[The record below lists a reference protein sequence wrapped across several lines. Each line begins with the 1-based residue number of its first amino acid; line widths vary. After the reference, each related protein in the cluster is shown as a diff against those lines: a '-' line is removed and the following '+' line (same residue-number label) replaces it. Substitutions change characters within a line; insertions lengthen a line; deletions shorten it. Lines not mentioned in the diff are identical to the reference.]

1 MQGQARL
8 TMAVNTLGSLGAP
21 IEATVPAVRMSDGMD
36 TVAIRRGLG
45 LGSSQGLGGR
55 KVGKGGTLS
64 TLFGILDGIGAVSS
78 IAAFLQGIGDGKP
91 QESIDAGGHEQHRH
105 EEDVEASKKCAGQ
118 ALDVIDQAHE
128 KCAGAAESVVD
139 KVLLFLKSGLVFG
152 GSPQFAALLQ
162 VILRAAA
169 SFVDTLVR
177 GRNLT
182 VDGCLKTLCQDMEK
196 PALPGNSDKPL
207 HQGGESDEHIPGA
220 GSKGSDEAGECQHN
234 TPLTKAN
241 DSLCEPPPVKP
252 AEPSCPEK
260 EHSRVTVHTAGGIQT
275 AVQPPAIPPQQV
287 PNILCGHSGAGS
299 AQWHGFLRLLV
310 ELLCPST
317 DGPGVHAPHPPTE
330 PSGVTQPPPDKV
342 APPCPPAEAESE
354 CDQVQP
360 EPVGHKDECPE
371 DKPKPPVTPE
381 PAGHKDECPE
391 DKPKPPVTPEPA
403 GHKDECPED
412 KPKTPEISEPAGHK
426 DDCPTEKPSPE
437 KPSAPP
443 INDKAPSDGYHG
455 FDKTQ
460 HPSYPGSAGEAS
472 AGSGHPGGV
481 VVDNPSADKSPSPVE
496 PAPKPDP
503 GIGFENAPGSEHTPD
518 SKPEPAHKPG
528 PAPEQT
534 QKTEPA
540 PKSVNPPAPSTPESW
555 SPDIWVSAGVSAEVQ
570 AAGSDISLELAGAA
584 GFGVDIE
591 RSGAW

>member
-1 MQGQARL
+1 
-8 TMAVNTLGSLGAP
+8 MAVNTLGSLGAP
-21 IEATVPAVRMSDGMD
+21 VEATVPAVRMSDGMD

-45 LGSSQGLGGR
+45 LGSPQGLGGR

-91 QESIDAGGHEQHRH
+91 QESIDAGGQEQHRH

-139 KVLLFLKSGLVFG
+139 KVLLFLKFGLVFG

-182 VDGCLKTLCQDMEK
+182 VDGCMKTLCQDMEK
-196 PALPGNSDKPL
+196 PALPGNSNKPL

-220 GSKGSDEAGECQHN
+220 GSKGSDEAGECQHT
-234 TPLTKAN
+234 TPLTKTN

-252 AEPSCPEK
+252 AGTYNPPVQTPQPMQTPQPVEPSCPEK

-299 AQWHGFLRLLV
+299 AQWHGFFRLLV
-310 ELLCPST
+310 DLLCPST
-317 DGPGVHAPHPPTE
+317 DGTGVHAPHPPTE

-342 APPCPPAEAESE
+342 APPCPPAGAESE
-354 CDQVQP
+354 CDRVQ
-360 EPVGHKDECPE
+360 
-371 DKPKPPVTPE
+371 PE

-403 GHKDECPED
+403 GHKDECP
-412 KPKTPEISEPAGHK
+412 
-426 DDCPTEKPSPE
+426 TEKPSSE

-460 HPSYPGSAGEAS
+460 HPSYPGSTGEAS

-481 VVDNPSADKSPSPVE
+481 VVDNPSADKSPSPVA

-503 GIGFENAPGSEHTPD
+503 SLGFENAPGSEHTPE
-518 SKPEPAHKPG
+518 SKPEPAHKPD
-528 PAPEQT
+528 PVPEQT

-570 AAGSDISLELAGAA
+570 AAGNDISLELAGAA
-584 GFGVDIE
+584 EFGVDIE